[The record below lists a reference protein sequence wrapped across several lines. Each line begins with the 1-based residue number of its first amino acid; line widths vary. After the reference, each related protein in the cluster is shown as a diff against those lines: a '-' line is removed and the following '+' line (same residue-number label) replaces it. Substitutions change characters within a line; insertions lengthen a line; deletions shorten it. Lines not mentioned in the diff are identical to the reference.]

1 MAMKPKKTENYGNL
15 RTKPS
20 LDEAAAA
27 KRAGA
32 AIAKRNTEKS
42 RQYSPAP
49 MTAAQKEKMRRA
61 AEKKSALIKMKKD
74 PIVKGAK
81 AVLKAGANPVG
92 AAAMVAGKAAGM
104 YVKAG
109 KAVAGAIKDKVSPP
123 KRGVGGGKKLFPNQK
138 PGGTSGKKNG
148 FTPEQL
154 AELKKLFARSGRLD
168 K

>member
-32 AIAKRNTEKS
+32 AIAKRNKEKS
-42 RQYSPAP
+42 RQYSPTP

-61 AEKKSALIKMKKD
+61 AEKKSALIKMKND
-74 PIVKGAK
+74 PLVKGAK
-81 AVLKAGANPVG
+81 VILKAGANPVG
-92 AAAMVAGKAAGM
+92 TAAMVAGKAAGM

-109 KAVAGAIKDKVSPP
+109 KAVAKTVKDKVSPP
-123 KRGVGGGKKLFPNQK
+123 KRNVGPGKKLFSNQK
-138 PGGTSGKKNG
+138 PGSTSGSKGG
-148 FTPEQL
+148 FTP
-154 AELKKLFARSGRLD
+154 AERAKLLKMLSQGGRLD